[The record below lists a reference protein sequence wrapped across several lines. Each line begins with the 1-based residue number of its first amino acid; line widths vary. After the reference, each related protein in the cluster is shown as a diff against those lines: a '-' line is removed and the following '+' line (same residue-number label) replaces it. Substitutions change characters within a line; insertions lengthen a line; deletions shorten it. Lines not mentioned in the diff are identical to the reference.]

1 MSDGRFSQVW
11 LALLATTA
19 TLAVPTATQAAP
31 SGSQEGFQSSTNGT
45 QIRQAFL
52 SAEVAVSLPKVPS
65 EVPSEVPLQAPSEVT
80 AQDSGPVV
88 PVAKVARTVDEP
100 LEQTIVPPANPES
113 RPEPIVA
120 TAAQTPSPAIEAQDR
135 SNPPIV
141 PASSILAQSEQETP
155 NQIKI
160 SPNGN
165 PQPTSPTSPTI
176 EAPPS
181 SPTQVA
187 PKPGAAPELPTLTP
201 PAGIPAGEARVL
213 VGEVLVTGAGKPE
226 LEDEVYRVIKTRPGQ
241 TTTRSQLQ
249 EDINAIFAT
258 GYFAT
263 VQADPKDTPLG
274 VRVTFQVQPNPIL
287 KSVRIEGSTLVQ
299 QDKVDGIFQPQYGNT
314 LNYRELQRGVQE
326 LSKRY
331 KDQGY
336 ILAKIADLPKVG
348 DDGVVTLRVDDGK
361 VEKVRVR
368 FYDKE
373 GNERLTADNKPKGTT
388 REFIVT
394 REMETRPGQ
403 VFNQEVALRD
413 LGRLAALGIFDD
425 VKLSLDPGEDDRN
438 AIVNVNVIE
447 KKGGS
452 IAAGAGV
459 SSSSGLFGTVSYQ
472 QQNLGGNNQ
481 KLGAEIQL
489 GQRELLFDANFS
501 DPWIA
506 GDPYRTSYTVNLFRR
521 RSLSLIY
528 DGGDPVQTSIGG
540 TDSSVPYIVRT
551 GLGLSFARP
560 LSKDVFKRSPWSAS
574 LGFQYQSI
582 RVQDGNGNLINPAA
596 PQFRRDPVS
605 GLYNIATGIN
615 GDALSTSGTSKDDL
629 LTVQL
634 GFVRDFRNDALR
646 PTSGSLLR
654 FGTEQSI
661 PVGNGSIFFNRL
673 RGSYSQY
680 IPTRLLKLS
689 PGCRDKAKT
698 PDCPQSFAFNI
709 QAGTALGTLPPY
721 EAFSLGGSNSIRG
734 YEEGDVA
741 AGKSFLQATLEY
753 RFPVF
758 SVISGALFVDAGTDF
773 GTGKDIKGNPAGLR
787 NKPGSGIGYGLGVRI
802 QSPLGP
808 IRIDYGFGDRGQSRF
823 HFGIGERF

>member
-19 TLAVPTATQAAP
+19 TLAVSPMSAAKAAQ
-31 SGSQEGFQSSTNGT
+31 GSSSEVLPATNGT
-45 QIRQAFL
+45 QIRQSLLAAQ
-52 SAEVAVSLPKVPS
+52 SDAAQPAEVKETKSIEVSTIAPIAPEPVVEAIAEPVAPIAK
-65 EVPSEVPLQAPSEVT
+65 APSP
-80 AQDSGPVV
+80 S
-88 PVAKVARTVDEP
+88 VAP
-100 LEQTIVPPANPES
+100 QTIAPQT
-113 RPEPIVA
+113 I
-120 TAAQTPSPAIEAQDR
+120 AQFGQ
-135 SNPPIV
+135 
-141 PASSILAQSEQETP
+141 EQP

-160 SPNGN
+160 TPEGPQN
-165 PQPTSPTSPTI
+165 PTNPPTAPSITAPTPT
-176 EAPPS
+176 AP
-181 SPTQVA
+181 QVA
-187 PKPGAAPELPTLTP
+187 PAPGKAPELPTLSPGTP
-201 PAGIPAGEARVL
+201 IVPGTPGTAAPEARAL
-213 VGEVLVTGAGKPE
+213 VGEVLVTGAEGKRE

-241 TTTRSQLQ
+241 IVTRAQLQ
-249 EDINAIFAT
+249 EDIIAIFAT
-258 GYFAT
+258 GFFAT
-263 VQADPKDTPLG
+263 VDATPIDTPLG

-287 KSVRIEGSTLVQ
+287 QAVKVEGTTLITK
-299 QDKVDGIFQPQYGNT
+299 DELDNTFQSQYGKIA
-314 LNYRELQRGVQE
+314 NYRDLKQSIQG
-326 LSKRY
+326 LSKRF
-331 KDQGY
+331 KERGY
-336 ILAKIADLPKVG
+336 ILARVSEIPKMGENGRPFLDVVVPQVSE
-348 DDGVVTLRVDDGK
+348 DGVITLQVLDGK
-361 VEKVRVR
+361 IDRIRVR
-368 FYDKE
+368 YYDKE
-373 GNERLTADNKPKGTT
+373 GTERLTPDNKPKGTT

-403 VFNQEVALRD
+403 PFNQEVALRD
-413 LGRLAALGIFDD
+413 LQRLGGLGIFED
-425 VKLSLDPGEDDRN
+425 VKISFDDAEDGQSP
-438 AIVNVNVIE
+438 IVNVNVIE

-489 GQRELLFDANFS
+489 GVRELLFDANFS

-506 GDPYRTSYTVNLFRR
+506 GDPYRTSYTVNGFRR

-528 DGGDPVQTSIGG
+528 DGGEPVRVSTGG
-540 TDSSVPYIVRT
+540 TNADVPYIVRT

-560 LSKDVFKRSPWSAS
+560 LSKDVFKRSPWSGS

-582 RVQDGNGNLINPAA
+582 RIQDGNGTLINPAA

-615 GDALSTSGTSKDDL
+615 GDALSSSGTSKDDL

-634 GFVRDFRNDALR
+634 GFVRDLRNDALR

-680 IPTRLLKLS
+680 IPTRILKLS
-689 PGCRDKAKT
+689 PGCRDKAQK

-709 QAGTALGTLPPY
+709 QAGTALGNLPPY

-741 AGKSFLQATLEY
+741 AGKSFLQASLEY